1 MTLKGASFQSG
12 ISLSICLHGR
22 RDGIRDG
29 LEFQLVSIRHQP
41 EYLPSHHPYATDLP
55 LLVERFQS
63 GISLSICLHP
73 RKEARLCRCRRA
85 VSIRHQPEYL
95 PSHWRDWLEQGAPHR
110 VSIRH
115 QPEYLPSLVI
125 MVTDGTLSYGFQSGI
140 SLSICLHTARGFMSI
155 LGIIIAYLFQSGISL
170 SICLHKRPV
179 ANWGGSFDNK
189 FQSGISLSICLHQ
202 RLRKRFPWSGER
214 SVSIRHQPEYLPSR

>member
-1 MTLKGASFQSG
+1 
-12 ISLSICLHGR
+12 
-22 RDGIRDG
+22 
-29 LEFQLVSIRHQP
+29 
-41 EYLPSHHPYATDLP
+41 
-55 LLVERFQS
+55 
-63 GISLSICLHP
+63 
-73 RKEARLCRCRRA
+73 
-85 VSIRHQPEYL
+85 
-95 PSHWRDWLEQGAPHR
+95 
-110 VSIRH
+110 
-115 QPEYLPSLVI
+115 
-125 MVTDGTLSYGFQSGI
+125 
-140 SLSICLHTARGFMSI
+140 MSI